1 MKFRSFEVERE
12 RDGWDDREEGN
23 YMMGFVMYSYTLSSH
38 VVSECTERRRFRDS
52 VRVADTWCHTLA
64 AAHTRGHD
72 YGMLI

>member
-38 VVSECTERRRFRDS
+38 VVSECTERGRFSREREGCRYVVPHS
-52 VRVADTWCHTLA
+52 GGGTHAWS
-64 AAHTRGHD
+64 
-72 YGMLI
+72 